1 MAENNEVFDYYADQ
15 EKKRLYSAIIL
26 IGSILGAGL
35 ICLFAWLRK

>member
-15 EKKRLYSAIIL
+15 ENKKLYSAIIL

-35 ICLFAWLRK
+35 LCWLAR